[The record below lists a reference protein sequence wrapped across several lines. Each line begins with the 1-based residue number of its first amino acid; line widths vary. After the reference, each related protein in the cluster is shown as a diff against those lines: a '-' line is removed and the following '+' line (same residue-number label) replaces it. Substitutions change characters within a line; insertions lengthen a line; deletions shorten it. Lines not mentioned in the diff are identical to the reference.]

1 MAART
6 GLKDFRAQI
15 TIERGQLLAN
25 RSGLAGAV
33 QHEEAVYAALER
45 NTTGLKAQAASLIRE
60 HEKLES
66 RIAVLT
72 EDNTDLDAAEGRA
85 RMLRTQ
91 SQEVKA
97 RLTKIRAQ
105 LLFGDTVELRRPA
118 AAARRSAAALAQQ
131 VPALREAEAR
141 LVDR

>member
-105 LLFGDTVELRRPA
+105 LLFGDTVELRRQI
-118 AAARRSAAALAQQ
+118 AALGRKNRA
-131 VPALREAEAR
+131 AWKDRASLLNRTAREG
-141 LVDR
+141 